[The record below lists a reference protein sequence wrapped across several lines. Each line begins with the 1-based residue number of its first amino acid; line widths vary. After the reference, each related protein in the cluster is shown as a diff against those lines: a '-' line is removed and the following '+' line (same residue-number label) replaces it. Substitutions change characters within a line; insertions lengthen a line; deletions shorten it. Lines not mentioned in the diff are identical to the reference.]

1 MSDGI
6 IAQNP
11 RLRGKILDDET
22 GDRMRRANPA
32 AGFFMAA
39 NQHDSDND
47 GAPDAVET
55 SLGFDPLDPDIARLC
70 GVESEGH
77 LKVLF
82 RRRGRRI
89 RASVQKAESRRKSA
103 MGRWRMPF
111 REKSISSMD
120 RTNLG

>member
-1 MSDGI
+1 MTPVH
-6 IAQNP
+6 ALQEA
-11 RLRGKILDDET
+11 RLE
-22 GDRMRRANPA
+22 RACDLLEHTTTPI
-32 AGFFMAA
+32 
-39 NQHDSDND
+39 S
-47 GAPDAVET
+47 
-55 SLGFDPLDPDIARLC
+55 DIARLC